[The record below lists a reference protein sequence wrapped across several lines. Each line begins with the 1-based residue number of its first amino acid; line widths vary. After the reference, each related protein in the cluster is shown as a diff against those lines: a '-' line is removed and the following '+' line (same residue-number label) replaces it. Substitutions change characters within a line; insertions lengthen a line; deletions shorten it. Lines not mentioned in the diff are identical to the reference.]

1 MKHQSLPSLRAWLQ
15 NTALLTVIAGYT
27 VLLVVNGALADW
39 QRRQNH
45 QRLVAALAQ
54 QSSIEQ
60 LDSVP
65 LRTVGLEA
73 TLRSKGPEQSPRL
86 TAGPA
91 GEQWLES
98 RNRVLLPSGDIRWL
112 ALRQNV
118 SGSLEQERFS
128 QLLLIA
134 AAGVS
139 ILFTSVLLR
148 PVLRRGLVVPLN
160 ELDQQLQALEAD
172 NLGEHLLD
180 PASQPQE
187 LEGIA
192 IAINNLQQRLAAA
205 WQRERQFVDGVAH
218 ELRTP
223 ITLISGRSQRLLR
236 KPHAPEQ
243 NQPLQ
248 QIAEEASRMAA
259 LITSMLELARRDSGR
274 LQLDLQ
280 PCDPEQVLL
289 EVFERLSSVAA
300 GRLQLGPATHA
311 GLPAIAA
318 DPQRLQECLLA
329 LVDNAL
335 AYSDG
340 SVQLS
345 ASSECREQQRW
356 LVLHVLDRGP
366 GISLGERSQVL
377 RRFARGSSSV
387 GTRGSGIG
395 LAVVQEL
402 ITAMG
407 AELVIADRAGGGA
420 DLQLAFRV

>member
-54 QSSIEQ
+54 QSTLEQ

-73 TLRSKGPEQSPRL
+73 TLRSKGPELSPRF
-86 TAGPA
+86 TTGPA

-98 RNRVLLPSGDIRWL
+98 RKRLPWRH
-112 ALRQNV
+112 
-118 SGSLEQERFS
+118 

-139 ILFTSVLLR
+139 ILFTSLLLR

-289 EVFERLSSVAA
+289 EAFERLSSVAA
-300 GRLQLGPATHA
+300 GRLQLGPATET

-420 DLQLAFRV
+420 DLGLVFRV

>member
-1 MKHQSLPSLRAWLQ
+1 MLPSLRAWLQ

-45 QRLVAALAQ
+45 QRLLAALLQ
-54 QSSIEQ
+54 QSTLEQ

-73 TLRSKGPEQSPRL
+73 TLRAKGPELSPRL
-86 TAGPA
+86 TTGPA

-98 RNRVLLPSGDIRWL
+98 RKRLRLPSGDIRWL

-160 ELDQQLQALEAD
+160 ELDQQLQLLEAD

-180 PASQPQE
+180 PARQPQE

-205 WQRERQFVDGVAH
+205 WQRERQFADGVAH

-243 NQPLQ
+243 HQPLQ

-259 LITSMLELARRDSGR
+259 LIRSLLELARRDSGR

-280 PCDPEQVLL
+280 PCDPEQMLL
-289 EVFERLSSVAA
+289 EAFERLSALAA
-300 GRLQLGPATHA
+300 GRLQLAPAKDS
-311 GLPAIAA
+311 GLPALAA

-335 AYSDG
+335 AYSEA
-340 SVQLS
+340 SVHLR
-345 ASSECREQQRW
+345 ASLECSEQQQW
-356 LVLHVLDRGP
+356 VVLHVLDRGP
-366 GISLGERSQVL
+366 GIAVSERSQVL
-377 RRFARGSSSV
+377 ARFARGSSSV

-420 DLQLAFRV
+420 DVQLVFRV